1 METQIYPSSPLEPH
15 DPEKR
20 KIEDG
25 FAKLE
30 QDMLSEH
37 NLHDSE
43 RREARVSSQLL
54 NDEFGHYNLKGAGL
68 LSDSNLLE
76 LERSPSKRP

>member
-1 METQIYPSSPLEPH
+1 
-15 DPEKR
+15 
-20 KIEDG
+20 
-25 FAKLE
+25 
-30 QDMLSEH
+30 MLSEH
-37 NLHDSE
+37 NLQDSE
-43 RREARVSSQLL
+43 RLEARVSSQLL